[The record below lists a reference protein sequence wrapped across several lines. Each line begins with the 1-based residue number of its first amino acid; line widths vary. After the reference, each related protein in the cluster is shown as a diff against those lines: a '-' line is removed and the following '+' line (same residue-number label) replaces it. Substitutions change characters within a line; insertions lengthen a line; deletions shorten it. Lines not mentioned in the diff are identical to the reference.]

1 MNTRSHTSLLDTICM
16 EALRQKFAG
25 VSICLVIAAAA
36 MFLSQHY
43 GAPQMLFALLLGIAM
58 HFLMDY
64 DKCVPGINFSSK
76 TILRIGVSLLGFRIT
91 VDQIMSLG
99 SDIVFV
105 VLLGVILTISLGA
118 LLGRIAGYGSSFGIL
133 TGGSVGICGASAA
146 MAISTVI
153 PSHKDHERNT
163 TFIVLTVTALS
174 TVAMVIYPILSVSL
188 DLDKFEAGVFLG
200 GTIHDVAQVVGAGY
214 SISEETGDTATIV
227 KLFRVALLMPIVVGI
242 GLAFTFASSR
252 NENKLSDTKKIIP
265 WFLIAFCMFVLINS
279 YVPGFETLKTTL
291 TDIARWCLVTA
302 ISALGIKTSIQ
313 SIMKMGFKPFS
324 IIFAETIFICVWVLV
339 GIWWIRP

>member
-1 MNTRSHTSLLDTICM
+1 
-16 EALRQKFAG
+16 
-25 VSICLVIAAAA
+25 
-36 MFLSQHY
+36 
-43 GAPQMLFALLLGIAM
+43 
-58 HFLMDY
+58 
-64 DKCVPGINFSSK
+64 
-76 TILRIGVSLLGFRIT
+76 
-91 VDQIMSLG
+91 MSLG

-118 LLGRIAGYGSSFGIL
+118 LLGRIAGYGSSFGVL